1 VRRFLD
7 LGAWRAAIWARRA
20 AASARRQLAK
30 GRRVDGLVVPQP
42 PALPASA
49 ERGVHAAL
57 RRLPHTCLERAFVL
71 QTWRAAQGDAREV
84 VIGVSSPK
92 QGFLAHAW
100 LDGEGGSLAEPFTEI
115 MRVGPKSVPLR

>member
-1 VRRFLD
+1 MSRFLD

-20 AASARRQLAK
+20 AGSAKRQLAK
-30 GRRVDGLVVPQP
+30 GRVDGLVVPP
-42 PALPASA
+42 PPVLPPSA

-57 RRLPHTCLERAFVL
+57 RRLPNTCLERAFVL
-71 QTWRAAQGDAREV
+71 QTWRASQGDAREV
-84 VIGVSSPK
+84 VIGVASPK

-115 MRVGPKSVPLR
+115 MRVGPKSRPLQ